1 MTSKLHCA
9 CGQRLVPGHHHLYG
23 LIGLWCLKRG
33 DCTAR
38 VGGVATAMKK
48 LKSDLVVDKALR
60 LGLIR
65 PDQEFRARCAANWD
79 LSAFCESIGQDF
91 KKFIEGLW

>member
-1 MTSKLHCA
+1 MELA
-9 CGQRLVPGHHHLYG
+9 
-23 LIGLWCLKRG
+23 
-33 DCTAR
+33 
-38 VGGVATAMKK
+38 AMKK

-79 LSAFCESIGQDF
+79 LGAFIKNIGQDHA
-91 KKFIEGLW
+91 KFIEGLW